1 MNVYDFDDT
10 IYRGESTLHLFM
22 FYLKRD
28 PKLILM
34 LPKMIGGLIKYKL
47 RLVSIDKL
55 LNDYA
60 APAEEYLK
68 KIDNIDEDLKEF
80 WDQNMHR
87 IKPFYL
93 ERQREDDLII
103 SASPEFYLKEL
114 FERIGIKDYMGTLV
128 NTKTGKVEFVCYREN
143 KVKAFY
149 ERYPDGVIENF
160 YTDSWNDE
168 PLMKISKNVFMV
180 KGDKIKQIKP

>member
-10 IYRGESTLHLFM
+10 IYRGESSLHLFL
-22 FYLKRD
+22 FYMKKD
-28 PKLILM
+28 PKLIRM
-34 LPKMIGGLIKYKL
+34 LPQMLIGLIKYKL

-60 APAEEYLK
+60 APAEEYFK
-68 KIDNIDEDLKEF
+68 NIDNIQDDIKEF
-80 WDQNMHR
+80 WDKNMHR
-87 IKPFYL
+87 VKPFYFT
-93 ERQREDDLII
+93 QQKEDDLII

-114 FERIGIKDYMGTLV
+114 FDRIGIKNYLGTVV
-128 NTKTGKVEFVCYREN
+128 NTQTGKVEFVCYREN

-149 ERYPDGVIENF
+149 ERYPEGVIENF
-160 YTDSWNDE
+160 YTDSYNDQA
-168 PLMKISKNVFMV
+168 LMDIAENVFFV